1 MARRTERIDDEQKSY
16 SAVFLLGVGLLLI
29 GAAWAVWDDN
39 IARRPWKKYQVDFS
53 DLQIERA
60 QQAIAGENARLAQD
74 PKYQEVSNSLAAAQ
88 ANIASGETGR
98 QLAAAESAEA
108 AAKVH
113 VDEQDLALRIVKSKL
128 EEAWYDYE
136 HALLTGESG
145 DKAKAH
151 IDALQQ
157 DKSRF
162 DEGLA
167 AAQAQMDQYTSQ
179 AAEIRSVV
187 QTLEKQ
193 KTDLEKERDRLQQK
207 LDGMVLL
214 KVGPLELPKIPKIQQ
229 VVLND
234 FDRNA
239 FDQAVARVDR
249 CTSCHAGVD
258 KAGLEGDPQ
267 PFATHPAR
275 DVLLAKHP
283 VDKFGCTPCHAGQG
297 AAVNSVDTAHG
308 DVQYWE
314 HPLLRGDMAQ
324 ASCPGCH
331 TNLRLPHA
339 DQIAKGE
346 QLFEQL
352 GCVGC
357 HLVQG
362 YGDLPKPAPYLRR
375 ISAKVNPDWLVSW
388 IENPPGYLPHTRM
401 PKFMFT
407 RDQATAIAAYV
418 WNATQAESQAWLAD
432 HGAPSGVDPGNAALV
447 AHGKELADSLGCR
460 GCHGF
465 APDEAPS
472 RLGQTKDIEPNLS
485 NIAAK
490 TNARWI
496 YNWLKNP
503 RGYSPEARM
512 PSLRLSDDEAVALTS
527 YLMTL
532 GTPPAPSGMEATLQS
547 PQLIKDGEAL
557 VRKYGCAGCH
567 NVPGMEQ
574 ESRIGVEL
582 TVFGE
587 KPLEELF
594 FGNHPDAPALANPN
608 DPKATYIPH
617 TWYDWAYNKLKSP
630 RTYETER
637 IEQLMPQFSLADE
650 DVRALLVFLKSRTDH
665 KTPVSYKPTDV
676 AREQAL
682 VAGRRVVERYN
693 CIGCHVIEGRGGA
706 IRAYYKEN
714 PTFAPPLLNGE
725 GTKVQSDWLF
735 GFIQHPVPLRPW
747 LKIRM
752 PTFSLSQAE
761 TNAVVDYFL
770 AQDNVQIPFVY
781 INDSALPKDYVDA
794 GKTLASRD
802 VFNCFNCHQQGDQHP
817 EGPPE
822 GWAPD
827 LAMARHRL
835 NPDWII
841 SWLSNPQALMPGT
854 KMPRFYNLEDD
865 VPDGPDDVLGG
876 DEHKQIEALRDYVLT
891 LHKGTE
897 DAPAA
902 PAAGTQSAQAA
913 GGGAEKQM

>member
-1 MARRTERIDDEQKSY
+1 MARRRERIDDEQKSY
-16 SAVFLLGVGLLLI
+16 SAVFLLGVGMLLI

-60 QQAIAGENARLAQD
+60 QQAVADEDTRLSKD
-74 PKYQEVSNSLAAAQ
+74 PKYQEVSKALADAQ
-88 ANIASGETGR
+88 ANITSGETAR
-98 QLAAAESAEA
+98 QLGTAVKAET

-128 EEAWYDYE
+128 EEAWYEDE
-136 HALLTGESG
+136 HALLSGESG
-145 DKAKAH
+145 EAVAVRAH
-151 IDALQQ
+151 IDKLQQ
-157 DKSRF
+157 DKKGIE
-162 DEGLA
+162 DKLA
-167 AAQAQMDQYTSQ
+167 AAQAQMQQYTNQ

-187 QTLEKQ
+187 QNLEKQ
-193 KTDLEKERDRLQQK
+193 KGEFEKERDRLQQK
-207 LDGMVLL
+207 LDGIVLL
-214 KVGPLELPKIPKIQQ
+214 KLGPLELPKIPKIQQ
-229 VVLND
+229 IVLNE

-239 FDQAVARVDR
+239 FDQPVARVDR
-249 CTSCHAGVD
+249 CTSCHGGAD
-258 KAGLEGDPQ
+258 KPGFDGDPQ

-283 VDKFGCTPCHAGQG
+283 IDKFGCTPCHAGQG
-297 AAVNSVDTAHG
+297 AAVNSVETAHG
-308 DVQYWE
+308 EVKYWE
-314 HPLLRGDMAQ
+314 HPLLRGDMVQ

-362 YGDLPKPAPYLRR
+362 YGDLPKPGPYLRR
-375 ISAKVNPDWLVSW
+375 ISAKVNPEWLVAW
-388 IENPPGYLPHTRM
+388 IQNPQGYRPHTRM
-401 PKFMFT
+401 PNFGFKP
-407 RDQATAIAAYV
+407 DQATAIAAYL
-418 WNATQAESQAWLAD
+418 WNATQPEGQAWLAD
-432 HGAPSGVDPGNAALV
+432 HGPPPPGVDPGNPTLV

-465 APDEAPS
+465 APEESPA
-472 RLGQTKDIEPNLS
+472 RLGKTKDIAPNLS
-485 NIAAK
+485 NISAK

-512 PSLRLSDDEAVALTS
+512 PSLRLSDDEAIALTS
-527 YLMTL
+527 YLLTL
-532 GTPPAPSGMEATLQS
+532 GTPTAPSGLDSSLQS
-547 PQLIKDGEAL
+547 PQLIKDGAAL
-557 VRKYGCAGCH
+557 VRKYGCGGCH

-582 TVFGE
+582 TVFAQ
-587 KPLEELF
+587 KPIEELF
-594 FGNHPDAPALANPN
+594 FGNHTD
-608 DPKATYIPH
+608 IPV
-617 TWYDWAYNKLKSP
+617 TWYDWAYHKLKTP

-637 IEQLMPQFSLADE
+637 IEQLMPQFSLEDE
-650 DVRALLVFLKSRTDH
+650 DIQALLVFLKSRTDH
-665 KTPVSYKPTDV
+665 KTPVKYKPEDL

-706 IRAYYKEN
+706 IRAFYTEN

-725 GTKVQSDWLF
+725 GSKVQSDWLF
-735 GFIQHPVPLRPW
+735 GFLQQPVPLRPW
-747 LKIRM
+747 LKVRM
-752 PTFSLSQAE
+752 PTFGLSQAE
-761 TNAVVDYFL
+761 TNTVVDYFL
-770 AQDNVQIPFVY
+770 AQDKVQIPFVY
-781 INDSALPKDYVDA
+781 INDSALPTEYVEA
-794 GKTLASRD
+794 GKALASPD
-802 VFNCFNCHQQGDQHP
+802 VFNCFSCHQRGDQHP

-835 NPDWII
+835 NPDWIL

-854 KMPRFYNLEDD
+854 KMPRFYNLDD
-865 VPDGPDDVLGG
+865 QVPDGPDDVLGG
-876 DEHKQIEALRDYVLT
+876 DEKKQIEALRDFVLT
-891 LHKGTE
+891 LHARSE
-897 DAPAA
+897 DRPAA
-902 PAAGTQSAQAA
+902 PAPAQSAHADEGTTA
-913 GGGAEKQM
+913 RTM

>member
-1 MARRTERIDDEQKSY
+1 MARRKERIDDEQKSY

-60 QQAIAGENARLAQD
+60 QQAVAGEDARLAKD
-74 PKYQEVSNSLAAAQ
+74 PKYQEVSKALAEAQ
-88 ANIASGETGR
+88 ANIASGETAR
-98 QLAAAESAEA
+98 QLAAAQKAEA

-136 HALLTGESG
+136 HALLSGESG
-145 DKAKAH
+145 ETAHAH

-157 DKSRF
+157 DKKRI
-162 DEGLA
+162 DGALA
-167 AAQAQMDQYTSQ
+167 AAQAQMEQYTSQ

-193 KTDLEKERDRLQQK
+193 KTELEKERERLQQK

-214 KVGPLELPKIPKIQQ
+214 KLGPVELPKIPKIQQ
-229 VVLND
+229 IVLNE

-239 FDQAVARVDR
+239 FDQPVARVDR
-249 CTSCHAGVD
+249 CTSCHAGAD
-258 KAGLEGDPQ
+258 KAGLDGDPQ

-297 AAVNSVDTAHG
+297 AAVNSVETAHG
-308 DVQYWE
+308 EVKYWE
-314 HPLLRGDMAQ
+314 HPLLRGDMVQ

-339 DQIAKGE
+339 EQIAKGE

-375 ISAKVNPDWLVSW
+375 ISAKVNPEWLVAW
-388 IENPPGYLPHTRM
+388 IQNPQGYRPHTRM
-401 PKFMFT
+401 PNFMFT

-418 WNATQAESQAWLAD
+418 WNATQPESQAWLAE
-432 HGAPSGVDPGNAALV
+432 HGPPSGVDPGNPTLV

-465 APDEAPS
+465 APEESPA
-472 RLGQTKDIEPNLS
+472 RLGKTKDIAPNLS

-527 YLMTL
+527 YLLTL
-532 GTPPAPSGMEATLQS
+532 GTPTAPSDLDATLRS

-582 TVFGE
+582 TVFGQ

-594 FGNHPDAPALANPN
+594 FGNHTD
-608 DPKATYIPH
+608 IPI
-617 TWYDWAYNKLKSP
+617 TWYNWAYNKIKTP

-637 IEQLMPQFSLADE
+637 IEQLMPQFSLDDE
-650 DVRALLVFLKSRTDH
+650 DIQALLVFLKSRTDH
-665 KTPVSYKPTDV
+665 KTPPSYKPQDV

-693 CIGCHVIEGRGGA
+693 CIGCHVIEQRGGA
-706 IRAYYKEN
+706 IRAFYKDN

-725 GTKVQSDWLF
+725 GSKVQSDWLF
-735 GFIQHPVPLRPW
+735 GFIQQPVSVRPW
-747 LKIRM
+747 LKVRM
-752 PTFSLSQAE
+752 PTFGLSQAE

-770 AQDNVQIPFVY
+770 AQDKVQIPFVY
-781 INDSALPKDYVDA
+781 INDSALPHDFVEA

-835 NPDWII
+835 NPDWIV

-865 VPDGPDDVLGG
+865 VPDGPEEVLGG

-897 DAPAA
+897 GTPAA
-902 PAAGTQSAQAA
+902 PAGAQSAQAERP
-913 GGGAEKQM
+913 AENHQM